1 MKADPL
7 LQTSKADIVTIGCDS
22 QLQRRNALKGLALQ
36 KLVRFIM
43 DTNEEDI
50 SVKRIFEQLLDNQT
64 EFFVVGNPF
73 KTQEKGY
80 YRKWRFVHYND
91 LPDYLEIR
99 VREQSIDKSWKV
111 CNYCGQRI
119 KSKDQYSR
127 KCWKCKK
134 GWFNV
139 QSNTKDS
146 WVLKNKGAK
155 TRVLEYLLNE
165 GYLKRVQLRKR
176 LDFFHFS
183 NGVFSIYEAKNKE
196 ETGLTFSD
204 LRKTL
209 IYPFIV
215 SRCGYSVEK
224 LIIIYNG
231 KQTKELRKELRL
243 GYAED
248 LPFQIELL
256 PIKRF
261 LLKKSIDIQ
270 GVLVRKIDEKYDYK
284 IIPGRSKKIIIDLTA
299 VEEQ

>member
-36 KLVRFIM
+36 KLIRFIM
-43 DTNEEDI
+43 DSNEEDI
-50 SVKRIFEQLLDNQT
+50 SVKSIFEQLLDKQT
-64 EFFVVGNPF
+64 EYFIVGSPF

-80 YRKWRFVHYND
+80 YRKWRFVHSED

-99 VREQSIDKSWKV
+99 IREKSIDKSWKV

-119 KSKDQYSR
+119 KAKEQYSR

-139 QSNTKDS
+139 QNNTKDS
-146 WVLKNKGAK
+146 WVLKNNGAK
-155 TRVLEYLLNE
+155 PRVIEYLLKE
-165 GYLKRVQLRKR
+165 GYLKQVQLRKR
-176 LDFFHFS
+176 LDFFHYA

-196 ETGLTFSD
+196 MTGLTFSD

-224 LIIIYNG
+224 LVIIYNG
-231 KQTKELRKELRL
+231 KQTKELRQELRR

-248 LPFQIELL
+248 FPFQIELQ

-261 LLKKSIDIQ
+261 LMKRSIDIQ
-270 GVLVRKIDEKYDYK
+270 GILVRKIDDKYDYK
-284 IIPGRSKKIIIDLTA
+284 IIPGRSKTLIIDLTA
-299 VEEQ
+299 VEEV